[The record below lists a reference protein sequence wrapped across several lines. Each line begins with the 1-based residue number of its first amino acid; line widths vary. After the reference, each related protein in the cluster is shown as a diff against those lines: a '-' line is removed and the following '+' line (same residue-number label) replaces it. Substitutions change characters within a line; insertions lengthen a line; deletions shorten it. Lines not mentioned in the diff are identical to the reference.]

1 MPRPDQTPQLPK
13 LPFLL
18 GDAALLATATFIA
31 STSPHPLATTPLLA
45 IVGCVGLGAIIG
57 VVPFLTDYAR
67 KQDEALDE
75 RQRTLE
81 ALAATVTTSAEQ
93 IGIAATGLHEITELV
108 HKNLRAAD
116 QLPHKLQEKIGEF
129 TAQLTNARADETEE
143 LEKSLAELRA
153 SESERLAATAE
164 KISKTAADLAKLE
177 ASAQKHLAA
186 ASESLAQLAA
196 SSGRHFSE
204 LGTATAAAIARAQAA
219 ATIAIDEKI
228 EAADLALS
236 TARLTLLAELDVKLA
251 AITAALASAPSLSST
266 PVPFSQPKPEPLNPE
281 PFSRPVTT
289 PSENSEPETRNPES
303 STVSPAAPRKRAPK
317 KSVPP
322 FAIEPPPPPVAETVA
337 TPEPGIVAP
346 TPSVIADEFV
356 QFSPDEIPAPAFQL
370 EPTSPHPEPPQALSV
385 SNGETLNSEPAAEA
399 PTPTVSSDGATRLL
413 VTAYIGIGNRLFI
426 RGAGPG
432 LSWEKGV
439 PLQFVSIG
447 KWRWETTEA
456 TAPIA
461 YQLYKNDALECS
473 ALGEQ
478 TLTPGNQQEV
488 AATF

>member
-1 MPRPDQTPQLPK
+1 MPRPAKTPQLPK

-18 GDAALLATATFIA
+18 GDAALLAAATFIA
-31 STSPHPLATTPLLA
+31 ATSPHPLAASPLLA
-45 IVGCVGLGAIIG
+45 VVGCVGLGAILG
-57 VVPFLTDYAR
+57 VIPFLTDYAR

-81 ALAATVTTSAEQ
+81 ALGATVTTSAEQ

-164 KISKTAADLAKLE
+164 KISQTAAALAKLE
-177 ASAQKHLAA
+177 TSAQKHLAA
-186 ASESLAQLAA
+186 ANESLAQL
-196 SSGRHFSE
+196 
-204 LGTATAAAIARAQAA
+204 AAAIARAQAA
-219 ATIAIDEKI
+219 A
-228 EAADLALS
+228 S
-236 TARLTLLAELDVKLA
+236 TALDEKLA
-251 AITAALASAPSLSST
+251 AITAALASGPSISSASVVF
-266 PVPFSQPKPEPLNPE
+266 PHPKPEPQNPE
-281 PFSRPVTT
+281 PSSRPVTT
-289 PSENSEPETRNPES
+289 PSENPEPETPNPES
-303 STVSPAAPRKRAPK
+303 PVAPRKRAPK

-322 FAIEPPPPPVAETVA
+322 FAVEPPPPPLAET
-337 TPEPGIVAP
+337 IVAS

-370 EPTSPHPEPPQALSV
+370 EPTPPHPEPPQALSV
-385 SNGETLNSEPAAEA
+385 SNGETQNSEPAAS
-399 PTPTVSSDGATRLL
+399 PDGATRLL

-426 RGAGPG
+426 RGQGPG

-461 YQLYKNDALECS
+461 YKLYKNDGLECS